1 MKILLTENQTDKV
14 LQMLIDRVLQDF
26 RNVCDEDYEDE
37 EPDWF
42 HGDECDF
49 MDYVTKV
56 KVVESSMEPD
66 YNGSKMIIGKVD
78 IYHTD
83 DDEFDDE
90 DFLYYIKDTLRIK
103 YKVRVSLKLNE
114 QIF

>member
-1 MKILLTENQTDKV
+1 MKVLITENQTDKV
-14 LQMLIDRVLQDF
+14 LQMLINRVLEDF
-26 RNVCDEDYEDE
+26 KNVCDEDYEGE

-56 KVVESSMEPD
+56 EVIESSMIKVPSVG
-66 YNGSKMIIGKVD
+66 NIISGKVD

-83 DDEFDDE
+83 RFKFDEG
-90 DFLYYIKDTLRIK
+90 DFLYYIKDTIRIK
-103 YKVRVSLKLNE
+103 YKVRVHLGLNK

>member
-1 MKILLTENQTDKV
+1 MKILLTENQTSNV
-14 LQMLIDRVLQDF
+14 LQMLINRVLEDF
-26 RNVCDEDYEDE
+26 KNVCDEDYEGE

-42 HGDECDF
+42 HGDECVF

-56 KVVESSMEPD
+56 KVIESSVEPD

-83 DDEFDDE
+83 DYEFDEE
-90 DFLYYIKDTLRIK
+90 DFLYYITDTLRIK